1 MRRRSGFLDGFGDES
16 TNVLGT
22 TTTNALTTNDLTT
35 NALARNMTSKN
46 ASGSTK
52 TPKMSSTSPKA
63 TTTKT
68 TTMTTT
74 NRTTITTSKA
84 RAVSELTSTTPPTG
98 SSGTTL
104 PKAVSNAAS
113 DDVRPNQIEQKILA
127 KLSTKRFRKFNH
139 NWNNKEGGDGGD
151 AAEEP
156 EEQKHTIE
164 KKHESS
170 LCCCCTTGQ
179 EHTTGK
185 EPRDRQKLE
194 ISGDV
199 DIPSQDGI
207 PDFHLRF
214 APSHS
219 LRQVFAREY
228 KIFWSKLTKRFGA
241 GGVGGGGGPG
251 GGGRGDELIKPD
263 GTYNVVNGTIPTDQD
278 LIQAR
283 HLYETIPVVKESEI
297 RIAKK
302 DGERLI
308 LGKGNNGA
316 VLIAFYSGSRR
327 EIPEGVALKIFFRSS
342 IVSVRKEALLSA
354 LAAQTGSAPKV
365 YGIVYM
371 KRIDAHAL
379 ICEFIPKNKNSH
391 GLIDAWTLRSLIKDE
406 KDAPTYSAAE
416 LFRLSLR
423 MAEGL
428 QQIHDQHVVV
438 SDIKTDNVL
447 LQLNEK
453 GSIIPFYIDY
463 GLSGF
468 CKGKELNVKSHV
480 GGKIRL
486 KMESENFMDKFPHYP
501 PECARG
507 ECTSMAGD
515 VFGLG
520 RLYMRMFRGIKAIK
534 RHPLSK
540 QYFQAFHACM
550 RDNPKER
557 LRLGVLREKLTE
569 IVTVVENE
577 TKHHNTHHHPRAS
590 LPGAHHTRP
599 EPSQQQPKHHN
610 NGDVG
615 KATTTAQATTANGTT
630 ANDKIIGGTL
640 KR

>member
-1 MRRRSGFLDGFGDES
+1 MVKTPTTSSKTATTSSAAPSLKTITQKS
-16 TNVLGT
+16 VLKT
-22 TTTNALTTNDLTT
+22 SPELTTSTP
-35 NALARNMTSKN
+35 TS
-46 ASGSTK
+46 
-52 TPKMSSTSPKA
+52 
-63 TTTKT
+63 
-68 TTMTTT
+68 
-74 NRTTITTSKA
+74 
-84 RAVSELTSTTPPTG
+84 G

-104 PKAVSNAAS
+104 AKDASNAAS
-113 DDVRPNQIEQKILA
+113 DVEPNQIEQNIIAKI
-127 KLSTKRFRKFNH
+127 SNKRIRRFNY
-139 NWNNKEGGDGGD
+139 NWNNKVCNEEHKNENAGDGGD
-151 AAEEP
+151 GEGHHQGEHTT
-156 EEQKHTIE
+156 ENRQKQSE
-164 KKHESS
+164 KKKESQI
-170 LCCCCTTGQ
+170 CCCCAPNDKPAGR
-179 EHTTGK
+179 

-207 PDFHLRF
+207 PDFYLRF
-214 APSHS
+214 TPSHS
-219 LRQVFAREY
+219 IRQVFAREY
-228 KIFWSKLTKRFGA
+228 KIFWSKLTKRFG
-241 GGVGGGGGPG
+241 GGGK
-251 GGGRGDELIKPD
+251 GDELITPD
-263 GTYNVVNGTIPTDQD
+263 GTYNVLNGTCPTDQD

-316 VLIAFYSGSRR
+316 VLIAFYTGARR

-354 LAAQTGSAPKV
+354 LAAQTGCAPKV

-379 ICEFIPKNKNSH
+379 ICEFIPMRKNSH
-391 GLIDAWTLRSLIKDE
+391 GSVEAWTLRTLIKDE
-406 KDAPTYSAAE
+406 KDAPSYSAIE

-423 MAEGL
+423 MADSL

-438 SDIKTDNVL
+438 SDIKTDNIL

-453 GSIIPFYIDY
+453 GSIIPFFIDY

-480 GGKIRL
+480 GGKVRL
-486 KMESENFMDKFPHYP
+486 KMEAENFMDKFPHYP

-550 RDNPKER
+550 RENPKER
-557 LRLGVLREKLTE
+557 LRLTVLREKLSE
-569 IVTVVENE
+569 IVNIVENDA
-577 TKHHNTHHHPRAS
+577 KHHANHHANHVNHANHHRSVGTPPPQHQSIAPVNQKAAS
-590 LPGAHHTRP
+590 SR
-599 EPSQQQPKHHN
+599 
-610 NGDVG
+610 
-615 KATTTAQATTANGTT
+615 
-630 ANDKIIGGTL
+630 
-640 KR
+640 R

>member
-302 DGERLI
+302 DGERSLC
-308 LGKGNNGA
+308 N
-316 VLIAFYSGSRR
+316 
-327 EIPEGVALKIFFRSS
+327 
-342 IVSVRKEALLSA
+342 VR
-354 LAAQTGSAPKV
+354 
-365 YGIVYM
+365 
-371 KRIDAHAL
+371 
-379 ICEFIPKNKNSH
+379 
-391 GLIDAWTLRSLIKDE
+391 
-406 KDAPTYSAAE
+406 
-416 LFRLSLR
+416 
-423 MAEGL
+423 
-428 QQIHDQHVVV
+428 
-438 SDIKTDNVL
+438 
-447 LQLNEK
+447 
-453 GSIIPFYIDY
+453 
-463 GLSGF
+463 
-468 CKGKELNVKSHV
+468 
-480 GGKIRL
+480 
-486 KMESENFMDKFPHYP
+486 
-501 PECARG
+501 
-507 ECTSMAGD
+507 
-515 VFGLG
+515 
-520 RLYMRMFRGIKAIK
+520 
-534 RHPLSK
+534 
-540 QYFQAFHACM
+540 
-550 RDNPKER
+550 
-557 LRLGVLREKLTE
+557 
-569 IVTVVENE
+569 
-577 TKHHNTHHHPRAS
+577 
-590 LPGAHHTRP
+590 
-599 EPSQQQPKHHN
+599 
-610 NGDVG
+610 
-615 KATTTAQATTANGTT
+615 
-630 ANDKIIGGTL
+630 
-640 KR
+640 

>member
-1 MRRRSGFLDGFGDES
+1 MNNKNVINNKMLRRSERLEGAVNHHG
-16 TNVLGT
+16 
-22 TTTNALTTNDLTT
+22 
-35 NALARNMTSKN
+35 
-46 ASGSTK
+46 
-52 TPKMSSTSPKA
+52 
-63 TTTKT
+63 KT
-68 TTMTTT
+68 TTSMLVTPSVRPKVTVT
-74 NRTTITTSKA
+74 KAPEERTSMLVTPAVRPKVTVTKA
-84 RAVSELTSTTPPTG
+84 PEERTSTTPPTTG
-98 SSGTTL
+98 SSGTTPG
-104 PKAVSNAAS
+104 PKAISNAAS
-113 DDVRPNQIEQKILA
+113 DVGPNKIEHKIIA
-127 KLSTKRFRKFNH
+127 NVSNKRFRRFNY
-139 NWNNKEGGDGGD
+139 NWNNKVSSEEQRNKNAEGGD
-151 AAEEP
+151 AP
-156 EEQKHTIE
+156 EEEKVEIADTKARVEE
-164 KKHESS
+164 KKKESAV
-170 LCCCCTTGQ
+170 CCCCSTANDLQG
-179 EHTTGK
+179 GR

-214 APSHS
+214 TPSHS

-241 GGVGGGGGPG
+241 GGGGGG
-251 GGGRGDELIKPD
+251 GGGRGDELILPD
-263 GTYNVVNGTIPTDQD
+263 GTYNVLNGTCPTDQD

-316 VLIAFYSGSRR
+316 VLIAFYAGTRR

-379 ICEFIPKNKNSH
+379 ICEFIPKRKNSH
-391 GLIDAWTLRSLIKDE
+391 GSVEAWTLRSLIKDE
-406 KDAPTYSAAE
+406 KEAPAYSAAE

-423 MAEGL
+423 MADGL
-428 QQIHDQHVVV
+428 QLIHDQHVVL
-438 SDIKTDNVL
+438 SDIKTDNIL

-453 GSIIPFYIDY
+453 GSIIPYYIDY

-480 GGKIRL
+480 GGKVRL
-486 KMESENFMDKFPHYP
+486 KMEAENFMDKFPHYP

-507 ECTSMAGD
+507 DCTSMAGD

-534 RHPLSK
+534 RHPMSK

-557 LRLGVLREKLTE
+557 LRLTVLREKLTE
-569 IVTVVENE
+569 IVNVVENDA
-577 TKHHNTHHHPRAS
+577 KHHNHHH
-590 LPGAHHTRP
+590 HHLHQRNSIP
-599 EPSQQQPKHHN
+599 PSPHPAQPQPHQQQQQQQHPGN
-610 NGDVG
+610 AAAPVG
-615 KATTTAQATTANGTT
+615 KIMA
-630 ANDKIIGGTL
+630 ISS
-640 KR
+640 RR